1 MKKIAT
7 ACAIFSCLTTVSQDH
22 FDLADFINEQFIGK
36 KLQRLEMYADTFS
49 ALSRVEQTT
58 TTSSEYDH
66 YKQQL
71 DSLIN
76 ERFQQSQTPF
86 TDYAQLIE
94 SSYHDVRNTWEKTP
108 SLLRKPFELI
118 LANLERLFTYVIN
131 NDRYIAEQPWYIR
144 FIYYTPFS
152 IYYTNYKKR
161 FFLASIAG

>member
-7 ACAIFSCLTTVSQDH
+7 ACAIFSCLTTVPQDH
-22 FDLADFINEQFIGK
+22 FDITEFINEQFIEK
-36 KLQRLEMYADTFS
+36 KLQRLEMYAETFS
-49 ALSRVEQTT
+49 ALSRIEQTPI
-58 TTSSEYDH
+58 TSSQYAT

-94 SSYHDVRNTWEKTP
+94 SSYNDVRNTLEKTP
-108 SLLRKPFELI
+108 FFLRKPFELI
-118 LANLERLFTYVIN
+118 LANLERLFTYIIN
-131 NDRYIAEQPWYIR
+131 NDHYIAEQPWYIR
-144 FIYYTPFS
+144 FVYYTPFS

-161 FFLASIAG
+161 FFLP